1 MRRITAL
8 MFALL
13 GLATAVSAQSR
24 IEHFTLKSDLLGVE
38 KNYSVYLPDGYDKSQ
53 ENYPVLYLLHGA
65 WGTNLAW
72 VSTDSVR
79 GGNLQAI
86 ADAEIAAGR
95 CKKMIVV
102 TPDAR
107 GEGKRNGGKNM
118 GYFNVENWPYEDF
131 FFTEF
136 IPHIEKKFRVLA
148 TKEGRAIAGL
158 SMGGGGSFVY
168 AQRHPEMFN
177 AAYSTSGLLDHRYRA
192 VSKISTNP
200 DEIEWLWSVAQTS
213 PVEFLRHA
221 TEEDKEKLRTV
232 RWMLDCGDDDSLI
245 QTNLDFFS
253 EMKRA
258 NVDVEFRIRDGVHDW
273 KFWREALPLI
283 LEHSFKK

>member
-1 MRRITAL
+1 MRRITTL
-8 MFALL
+8 MFALF

-53 ENYPVLYLLHGA
+53 EKYPVLYLLHGA

-95 CKKMIVV
+95 CKKMIIV

-136 IPHIEKKFRVLA
+136 IPHIEKKFKALA

-168 AQRHPEMFN
+168 AQRHPEIFN
-177 AAYSTSGLLDHRYRA
+177 AAYSTSGLLDHRYRPN
-192 VSKISTNP
+192 VNSYENVG
-200 DEIEWLWSVAQTS
+200 WYWSVAKTS
-213 PVEFLRHA
+213 PVEYLRHA
-221 TEEDKEKLRTV
+221 TAEQIEKLRSV
-232 RWMLDCGDDDSLI
+232 RWMLDCGDDDGI
-245 QTNLDFFS
+245 IFTNLDFFI
-253 EMKRA
+253 EMHREKIP
-258 NVDVEFRIRDGVHDW
+258 VELRVRNGKHNW
-273 KFWREALPLI
+273 AFWRESLPEI
-283 LEHSFKK
+283 LAFSFK

>member
-53 ENYPVLYLLHGA
+53 EKYPVLYLLHGA

-95 CKKMIVV
+95 CKKMIIV

-136 IPHIEKKFRVLA
+136 IPHIEKKFKALA

-168 AQRHPEMFN
+168 AQRHPEIFN
-177 AAYSTSGLLDHRYRA
+177 AAYSTSGLLDHRYRPTKA
-192 VSKISTNP
+192 DSYENIV
-200 DEIEWLWSVAQTS
+200 WYWSVAVTS
-213 PVEFLRHA
+213 PVEFLRNA
-221 TEEDKEKLRTV
+221 SAEQIEKLRTV
-232 RWMLDCGDDDSLI
+232 RWMLDCGDDDKI
-245 QTNLDFFS
+245 IFTNLDFFV
-253 EMKRA
+253 EMHREK
-258 NVDVEFRIRDGVHDW
+258 VPVEFRVRNGKHNW
-273 KFWREALPLI
+273 PFWRESLPEI
-283 LEHSFKK
+283 LAFSFK